1 MSRRCG
7 APTRSRCEAS
17 VIVPS
22 YNPGPYLFD
31 CLRSL
36 CHQRTSV
43 AYEIIVVDS
52 SEADISAEVRRRF
65 PKVRVIHLPQR
76 TFPGEARNVGIDHA
90 QGEVLLFTD
99 ADCVPCP
106 DWVQAL
112 VDCHRAGMWAVGGPL
127 RNGTPESA
135 VGSAEFLLE
144 RHGLQNDRGVPRL
157 VENLDTGNVS
167 YRAELF
173 ARYGK
178 FTGAIKGSDSVFS
191 RTIRGQ
197 GIELWLV
204 PHAPV
209 YHRNRTTLEGFLRNQ
224 FEVGLGA
231 AITRRRLALR
241 DSFLVHLPM
250 AWLLIPVART
260 LVMAVR
266 LLRWS
271 PKNLLRLLLLYPL
284 VFLGLLVFTAG
295 FVRGRRR

>member
-1 MSRRCG
+1 MNLSIIFPVYNETESLPRLYQ
-7 APTRSRCEAS
+7 ALHDALDDQPYSWEAIFVDDGS
-17 VIVPS
+17 SDGSARV
-22 YNPGPYLFD
+22 LEE
-31 CLRSL
+31 L
-36 CHQRTSV
+36 
-43 AYEIIVVDS
+43 AYRDPEH
-52 SEADISAEVRRRF
+52 
-65 PKVRVIHLPQR
+65 VRVVLLR
-76 TFPGEARNVGIDHA
+76 RNFGQTAAIAAGIDHA

-295 FVRGRRR
+295 FVRGRRRR